1 MAGAAAVRVER
12 DGITEAAGVEGHVF
26 GDAAVESICLGG
38 VVGDGGPCQHI
49 LPVYQVILR
58 LDARQRGAVHGGDG
72 DVVAAV
78 HAVAEGDLVFDFGKA
93 RVQGDGVGK
102 GIGGGAQ
109 PLVPGQHADRV
120 RHLHAAHRRGGEP
133 AGKLVQAHRQIEGDA
148 LDGGVVLG
156 LHLPHAGSAF
166 APFVFEADGV
176 GVGDEAGIQ
185 GAVCPPFVRA
195 AAHAV
200 GVYHLFA
207 PFGGVVQP
215 GKGIAEAR
223 GKLFQGEHLA
233 LDHFYAHGAV
243 IFVLNDV
250 CIFLAGDQQYR
261 TRQRRRAQERQK

>member
-12 DGITEAAGVEGHVF
+12 DGITEAAGVESHVF
-26 GDAAVESICLGG
+26 GDAAVEGVCLGG
-38 VVGDGGPCQHI
+38 VVGDGGPCQNV

-120 RHLHAAHRRGGEP
+120 RHLHAAHSRLGEP
-133 AGKLVQAHRQIEGDA
+133 AGKLVQAHRQVEGDA
-148 LDGGVVLG
+148 LDGGVVRG

-233 LDHFYAHGAV
+233 LDHF
-243 IFVLNDV
+243 
-250 CIFLAGDQQYR
+250 
-261 TRQRRRAQERQK
+261 